1 MDPLSQ
7 LLMLNDMR
15 GYVARDCHFS
25 GEWRSP
31 HAAGEWSQIRWH
43 MVLAGSC
50 RLEIPGGRPVP
61 LEQGSLLFLPHNS
74 AHRLLPEGADSA
86 THLLCGVQILPHSAS
101 PLLASLPECLLFN
114 SRQQGQLALLQA
126 TGQLLSD
133 EFSQQSQGHNAIVSQ
148 TMALLFALAI
158 RAWLAQPNQSGN
170 LVAALLHPQLGNVVE
185 QMLRRPQHPWTLV
198 ELSERAHMSRANFAR
213 VFRQVTQQTPLQAL
227 TAIRMQLAARLLA
240 RQALPLSRIAEQ
252 AGYSSEVALH
262 KAFTRHFG
270 LTPGKFRQ
278 QAAETPPDMSPISA

>member
-61 LEQGSLLFLPHNS
+61 LEHGSLLFLPHNS
-74 AHRLLPEGADSA
+74 AHRLLPERADSA

-114 SRQQGQLALLQA
+114 SRQQGRL
-126 TGQLLSD
+126 
-133 EFSQQSQGHNAIVSQ
+133 I
-148 TMALLFALAI
+148 
-158 RAWLAQPNQSGN
+158 
-170 LVAALLHPQLGNVVE
+170 
-185 QMLRRPQHPWTLV
+185 
-198 ELSERAHMSRANFAR
+198 AR
-213 VFRQVTQQTPLQAL
+213 E
-227 TAIRMQLAARLLA
+227 I
-240 RQALPLSRIAEQ
+240 I
-252 AGYSSEVALH
+252 
-262 KAFTRHFG
+262 
-270 LTPGKFRQ
+270 
-278 QAAETPPDMSPISA
+278 

>member
-1 MDPLSQ
+1 MPP
-7 LLMLNDMR
+7 
-15 GYVARDCHFS
+15 GS
-25 GEWRSP
+25 GVRSAGTWCWRAAVGWRS
-31 HAAGEWSQIRWH
+31 AG
-43 MVLAGSC
+43 
-50 RLEIPGGRPVP
+50 GGPVP

-133 EFSQQSQGHNAIVSQ
+133 EFSQQGQGHNAIVSQ

-185 QMLRRPQHPWTLV
+185 QMLRRPQHPGRWW
-198 ELSERAHMSRANFAR
+198 N
-213 VFRQVTQQTPLQAL
+213 
-227 TAIRMQLAARLLA
+227 
-240 RQALPLSRIAEQ
+240 
-252 AGYSSEVALH
+252 
-262 KAFTRHFG
+262 
-270 LTPGKFRQ
+270 
-278 QAAETPPDMSPISA
+278 